1 MDTLKGI
8 ELKPGMVLSDDKN
21 NRAVVIPH
29 KSSGIAFVSYDQYC
43 SWSANLNMVLH
54 GKLKEIRDIP
64 KGSSLTDGELLWKET
79 KYRINDG
86 VELDEEEFQK
96 EIMKFSGKEVRVRVI

>member
-1 MDTLKGI
+1 MEIHGI
-8 ELKPGMVLSDDKN
+8 ELKPGMILSDDRD

-29 KSSGIAFVSYDQYC
+29 KSSGIAFVAYDQCC
-43 SWSANLNMVLH
+43 SWSADLNMVLY

-96 EIMKFSGKEVRVRVI
+96 EIVTYSGREVRVRVI

>member
-1 MDTLKGI
+1 MKIHGI
-8 ELKPGMVLSDDKN
+8 ELKPGMILSDDKN

-29 KSSGIAFVSYDQYC
+29 KSSGIAFVAYDQCC
-43 SWSANLNMVLH
+43 SWSADLNMVLY

-64 KGSSLTDGELLWKET
+64 KGSSLTDGELLWRET

-86 VELDEEEFQK
+86 VELGEEQFQK
-96 EIMKFSGKEVRVRVI
+96 EIVTYSGKEVRVRVI

>member
-1 MDTLKGI
+1 MIVKGI
-8 ELKPGMVLSDDKN
+8 ELKPGMILSDDRN

-29 KSSGIAFVSYDQYC
+29 KSSGIAFVSHNQCC
-43 SWSANLNMVLH
+43 SWSADLNMILY
-54 GKLKEIRDIP
+54 GNIKEIRDIP
-64 KGSSLTDGELLWKET
+64 RGSSLTDGELLWKET

>member
-1 MDTLKGI
+1 MNIKGI
-8 ELKPGMVLSDDKN
+8 ELKPGMILSDDRN

-29 KSSGIAFVSYDQYC
+29 KSSGIAFVSYDQCC
-43 SWSANLNMVLH
+43 SWSTDLNMILY
-54 GKLKEIRDIP
+54 GKLKEIRGIP

-86 VELDEEEFQK
+86 VELDEEEFRK
-96 EIMKFSGKEVRVRVI
+96 EIMTYSGREIRVRVI

>member
-1 MDTLKGI
+1 MIVKGI
-8 ELKPGMVLSDDKN
+8 KLKPGMILSDDKN

-29 KSSGIAFVSYDQYC
+29 KSSEIAFVSYDQCC
-43 SWSANLNMVLH
+43 SWSANLDMIFS
-54 GKLKEIRDIP
+54 GKIKEIRDIP

-86 VELDEEEFQK
+86 VELDEEQFRK
-96 EIMKFSGKEVRVRVI
+96 EIMTYSGREVRVRVI

>member
-1 MDTLKGI
+1 MEIHGI
-8 ELKPGMVLSDDKN
+8 ELKPGMILSDDKG

-29 KSSGIAFVSYDQYC
+29 KSSGIAFVSYDQCC
-43 SWSANLNMVLH
+43 SWSADLNMVLY

-64 KGSSLTDGELLWKET
+64 RGSSLTDGELLWKET

-96 EIMKFSGKEVRVRVI
+96 EIMSYSGREVRVRVI

>member
-1 MDTLKGI
+1 MKIHGI
-8 ELKPGMVLSDDKN
+8 ELKPGMILSDDKN

-29 KSSGIAFVSYDQYC
+29 KSSGIAFVAYDQCC
-43 SWSANLNMVLH
+43 SWSADLNMVLY

-86 VELDEEEFQK
+86 VELDEEQFQK
-96 EIMKFSGKEVRVRVI
+96 EIVTYSGREVRVRVI